1 MDSIE
6 YRFSVFEV
14 RQEGDR
20 AIIEGAAMPYGS
32 KANIAGIFTETVEP
46 GAFAGRMEDV
56 VVNYMHQR
64 EAPIARTDGGG
75 LTLTDSAERLIAR
88 VEIPSYRADI
98 LDQVK
103 RKILRGFSVEMFVK
117 EEDWPEVDRRVIKQ
131 AQLSGLALV
140 DSPAY
145 SQATMS
151 IAQRM
156 KRVTMSSTFLP
167 LVV

>member
-20 AIIEGAAMPYGS
+20 AIVEGAAMPYGS
-32 KANIAGIFTETVEP
+32 KANIAGLFTETVEP

-75 LTLTDSAERLIAR
+75 LTLTDSAERLTAR
-88 VEIPSYRADI
+88 VEIPSYREDI

-117 EEDWPEVDRRVIKQ
+117 DEEWPEVDRRVIKQ